1 MKGLVCLSKIGK
13 IKEIIAATPS
23 IRLDGPHHVN
33 LSSGASTG
41 SAPRVNLLTFS
52 FLKKKINKKNSRTSE
67 CSCSLLFGNFPYFFA

>member
-52 FLKKKINKKNSRTSE
+52 FLKKKINKKNSRTS
-67 CSCSLLFGNFPYFFA
+67 SKGLALFFWYFVT